1 MREASPINTNFSNI
15 LQIAETAAKEAG
27 IYLLQKLGSAKIEY
41 QKALHDDLLDADLEA
56 ERIILTRLQKE
67 TPEIGILSEEAGQKE
82 AYKNYW
88 IVDPLD
94 GSANFQHGSPLFG
107 VAIAL
112 VVDEIT
118 IGGVIYLPARN
129 EMFTALKGQGA
140 FLNGQPIHVSSTA
153 TLEKSIVH
161 IGDFAKGHDTTA
173 IYEQVKDITELA
185 TRIYRMRMI
194 GTAATD
200 LTYVACGRADLLVN
214 HATTLWDIE
223 AGKLILLEAGGKA
236 TARRID
242 NRTLAIYSNGI
253 VHQEAEDL
261 LFSKTHP

>member
-1 MREASPINTNFSNI
+1 MREASPTSTDFSDTLHTAI
-15 LQIAETAAKEAG
+15 TAAKDAG
-27 IYLLQKLGSAKIEY
+27 AYLLQKLGSAKIEY

-56 ERIILTRLQKE
+56 ERIILARLQQE
-67 TPEIGILSEEAGQKE
+67 TPEMGILSEEAGQKAVHE
-82 AYKNYW
+82 NYW

-112 VVDEIT
+112 VIDKIT
-118 IGGVIYLPARN
+118 IGGVIHLPSQN
-129 EMFTALKGQGA
+129 EMFTAIKDQGA
-140 FLNGQPIHVSSTA
+140 FLNGQPIHVSSTT
-153 TLEKSIVH
+153 TLAKSIVH
-161 IGDFAKGHDTTA
+161 IGDFAKGHDTTT

-200 LTYVACGRADLLVN
+200 LAYVACGRADLLVN
-214 HATTLWDIE
+214 HSTTLWDIE

-236 TARRID
+236 TTRRID
-242 NRTLAIYSNGI
+242 NRTLAIYSNNTI
-253 VHQEAEDL
+253 HKEAEDL
-261 LFSKTHP
+261 LFSKIHP

>member
-1 MREASPINTNFSNI
+1 MRDASPTNTNFSDI
-15 LQIAETAAKEAG
+15 LRTAKTAAEEAG
-27 IYLLQKLGSAKIEY
+27 AYLLQKFGSAKIEY
-41 QKALHDDLLDADLEA
+41 QKALNDDLLDADLEA

-67 TPEIGILSEEAGQKE
+67 TPEMGILSEEAGQK
-82 AYKNYW
+82 AVHRNYW

-112 VVDEIT
+112 VINEMT
-118 IGGVIYLPARN
+118 IGGVIYLPSQN
-129 EMFTALKGQGA
+129 EMFTAIKNQGA
-140 FLNGQPIHVSSTA
+140 FLNGQPIHVSNTT
-153 TLEKSIVH
+153 TLAKSIVH

-200 LTYVACGRADLLVN
+200 LAYVACGRADLLIN

-236 TARRID
+236 TTRRID
-242 NRTLAIYSNGI
+242 SRTLTIYSNNT

-261 LFSKTHP
+261 LFSKIHP